1 MNIDINTPTPAPLL
15 RLTDVDRARLGEA
28 LQALLA
34 HGSILGLESGEG
46 DLFAWSRQNF
56 GWLRETAAPARLA
69 VSMVPESRRIQA
81 VAERPALTL
90 NPRQDV
96 QTLLLPLWNSHS
108 TQEP

>member
-46 DLFAWSRQNF
+46 DLYAWSRQK
-56 GWLRETAAPARLA
+56 
-69 VSMVPESRRIQA
+69 RRHLQA
-81 VAERPALTL
+81 S
-90 NPRQDV
+90 QC
-96 QTLLLPLWNSHS
+96 LWNTRAASS
-108 TQEP
+108 RQCPSVRP